1 LFSFRFHKT
10 EPEQLSDELLL
21 KKIALGDKDCLAEC
35 YKRHSMALY
44 RYFLRMFNGRQELA
58 EDFTHELFIKLI
70 EHAVNFDPAKN
81 ARAWIFTIAANMCR
95 NEWRNS
101 SKRKNIIKNLD
112 TGPDVYEVS
121 QNKADL
127 VLLKNKIDDALNTLD
142 EEDKEI
148 LLLRYQQELSI
159 KEIAQ
164 ITGLPE
170 GTVKSRIFY
179 LLKKMSLQLKA
190 FSTFL
195 KN

>member
-1 LFSFRFHKT
+1 
-10 EPEQLSDELLL
+10 
-21 KKIALGDKDCLAEC
+21 
-35 YKRHSMALY
+35 
-44 RYFLRMFNGRQELA
+44 MFNGRQELA
-58 EDFTHELFIKLI
+58 EDFTHELFIKLV

-101 SKRKNIIKNLD
+101 NKRKNIIKNLD

>member
-1 LFSFRFHKT
+1 M
-10 EPEQLSDELLL
+10 SDELLL
-21 KKIALGDKDCLAEC
+21 KKIAQGDKDCLAEC
-35 YKRHSMALY
+35 YQRHSQALY
-44 RYFLRMFNGRQELA
+44 SYFLRMLNGRQELA

-70 EHAVNFDPAKN
+70 EHAVNFDTAKN
-81 ARAWIFTIAANMCR
+81 ARAWMFTIAANMCR

-101 SKRKNIIKNLD
+101 SKRKNIIKKLEP
-112 TGPDVYEVS
+112 GPEVYEVAQS
-121 QNKADL
+121 KADL
-127 VLLKNKIDDALNTLD
+127 DLLKNKMDDALNTLE